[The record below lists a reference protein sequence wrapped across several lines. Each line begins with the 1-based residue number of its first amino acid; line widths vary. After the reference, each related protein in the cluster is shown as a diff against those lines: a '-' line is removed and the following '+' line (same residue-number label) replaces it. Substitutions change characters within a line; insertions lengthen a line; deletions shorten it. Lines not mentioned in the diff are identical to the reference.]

1 MTTPA
6 EPGGL
11 FLTTPHGRS
20 FCMRYP
26 PVSGPIPGGSSGLCV
41 LVVPPFAEEMN
52 KTRRMWTLLAAA
64 LAQRGVEVL
73 IPDLHGTG
81 ESDGD
86 FADARWEH
94 WIEDLV
100 ATCRLAR
107 EDGATRIVL
116 VAVRLGA
123 LLALD
128 FLRHAA
134 RQGAGLESAPITQ
147 VILWQ
152 PVVNGEQ
159 FLTQFLRLKLAAGMR
174 QQAGQQQTT
183 STMRARM
190 AQGESIEVAGYELSP
205 ALARSIDALN
215 VVALASESLPPIS
228 WLEVS
233 TSEPPALT
241 PVGIR
246 TVEAL
251 RRAGAQV
258 ETRAMSGE
266 PFWALQEITVAP
278 QLVDATVEALAP
290 APEHSSRATLHA

>member
-20 FCMRYP
+20 FVMRYP
-26 PVSGPIPGGSSGLCV
+26 PISGGRSGLCV

-52 KTRRMWTLLAAA
+52 KTRRMWTLLATA

-94 WIEDLV
+94 WIDDLV
-100 ATCRLAR
+100 ATRRLAC
-107 EDGATRIVL
+107 EDGATRIAL
-116 VAVRLGA
+116 VGVRLGA

-128 FLRHAA
+128 FLRHSA
-134 RQGAGLESAPITQ
+134 QDESVRDWSPITR
-147 VILWQ
+147 VVLWQ

-159 FLTQFLRLKLAAGMR
+159 FMTQFLRLKLAAGMR
-174 QQAGQQQTT
+174 QAAGRQQTT
-183 STMRARM
+183 TTLRARM
-190 AQGESIEVAGYELSP
+190 AQGEPIEVAGYEVAP
-205 ALARSIDALN
+205 ALARAIDALN
-215 VVALASESLPPIS
+215 LVSLANESLPPLC

-241 PVGIR
+241 PVGVR

-251 RRAGAQV
+251 RHAGAQV
-258 ETRAMSGE
+258 ETRAMPGE
-266 PFWALQEITVAP
+266 AFWSLQEITVAP
-278 QLVDATVEALAP
+278 QLVDATVDVLAP
-290 APEHSSRATLHA
+290 TREETSRATLHA